1 MCQTANPGLRN
12 AGLSGRGEEN
22 SEDLGLDIHKTVKS
36 SYQSCIFSNK
46 YAVDAH
52 DTFRT
57 HCGRSSDFT

>member
-12 AGLSGRGEEN
+12 AGLSGRAEEN

-46 YAVDAH
+46 HAVDAP